1 MIVNAFGQ
9 GGGSFLEPGDHLV
22 YIYEVKD
29 NDRTDKPAVDVVF
42 KNDIGSTVK
51 DTFWMTESALW
62 RIANLAIA
70 CGYASGPKDEKLRKL
85 NTAQLTGRQV
95 MIRVVK
101 EKSPKNDKEYSVV
114 KSFWAPKDA
123 APARKA
129 DDDPGRDDE
138 GFEHYEKQQGKPS
151 VEDDPF

>member
-70 CGYASGPKDEKLRKL
+70 CGYASGHKDEKLRKL

-95 MIRVVK
+95 MIRVAK
-101 EKSPKNDKEYSVV
+101 EKSQKNGKEYSVV
-114 KSFWAPKDA
+114 KTFWAPKDG

-129 DDDPGRDDE
+129 DDDGRDDK
-138 GFEHYEKQQGKPS
+138 GFEAYENGQVPNMGF
-151 VEDDPF
+151 EDDPF